1 MSAVATQPAMTAAA
15 SDRAIVE
22 QWLARFG
29 SALASCNAAAI
40 TALFASDGHFRDVLA
55 FTWSLTPSDDPV
67 VTGKLLAE
75 KQASVAAGGFK
86 LSGSRMTP
94 RRVQR
99 AGIDLI
105 EAIIEFETAVGRGH
119 GVLRLLASDP
129 ARAFQ
134 LMTALDE
141 LKGFEEKAGKRR
153 PTGEAYSRN
162 FGGSNWKEQRDAA
175 QAYTDR
181 EPTVLI
187 VGGGQAGLSLAATLG
202 RLDVDTLVIDRLP
215 RVGDCWRTRYHSLAL
230 HNNTEFNHLPYLP
243 FPPSFPTY
251 LPKDMI
257 ADWFETY
264 AWAMEI
270 NFWTGTELSSAAYD
284 DATKA
289 WRATV
294 RRADG
299 TERVLRP
306 RHVVMANGLVGF
318 PKIPDLPGLDGFKGD
333 LMHTSQFST
342 GAKWR
347 GKNALIIGTG
357 TSAHDIAQDLH
368 ANGCRATL
376 VQRGETMV
384 ISISPSAKLS
394 YAIFDGVTV
403 ADGDLLA
410 MTNTFPVLKKNL
422 QILTKRMV
430 DYDRKMIDGLLAKG
444 FKWTMGEDNAGHQMM
459 IRRRYGGYYLD
470 AGCSDLIIKGEVG
483 IEHFERIERF
493 VENGA
498 LMKDGSVHAAD
509 LIVLGTGFVTQEVV
523 VGKLFGEAVAKK
535 VGPVWGVG
543 PDGEMNNMWK
553 RTSQEGLWFIGGSFA
568 QCRNY
573 SKYVALQLKAIEQG
587 LMPANRA
594 SVEEAA

>member
-1 MSAVATQPAMTAAA
+1 MSAVASQAAA
-15 SDRAIVE
+15 SAGTAERSDVE
-22 QWLARFG
+22 RWLERFEAAL
-29 SALASCNAAAI
+29 SACNAGAI
-40 TALFASDGHFRDVLA
+40 TALFAPDGHYRDVLA
-55 FTWSLTPSDDPV
+55 FTWSLTPGDDPNAI
-67 VTGKLLAE
+67 GKLLAQ
-75 KQASVAAGGFK
+75 KQPSAKARGFALAK
-86 LSGSRMTP
+86 GRALP

-99 AGIDLI
+99 AGTEVI
-105 EAIIEFETAVGRGH
+105 EAIIEFETEVGRGH
-119 GVLRLLASDP
+119 GVLRLLGTDSS
-129 ARAFQ
+129 RAFQ

-141 LKGFEEKAGKRR
+141 LKGFEEKTGKRR

-162 FGGSNWKEQRDAA
+162 FGGSNWKEQREAA

-270 NFWTGTELSSAAYD
+270 NFWAGTELLSAAYD
-284 DATKA
+284 DASKT

-294 RRADG
+294 RKADG

-318 PKIPDLPGLDGFKGD
+318 PKLPDLPGLESFKGD

-342 GAKWR
+342 GARWR
-347 GKNALIIGTG
+347 GKQALIIGTG

-384 ISISPSAKLS
+384 ISIDPSAKLS
-394 YAIFDGVTV
+394 YAIFQGVTV
-403 ADGDLLA
+403 EDGDLLA

-422 QILTKRMV
+422 QMLTKRMV
-430 DYDRKMIDGLLAKG
+430 DYDRKMIDGLIARG
-444 FKWTMGEDNAGHQMM
+444 FKWTMGEDDAGHQMM

-470 AGCSDLIIKGEVG
+470 AGCADLIIRGEVG
-483 IEHFERIERF
+483 LEHFERIERF

-498 LMKDGSVHAAD
+498 LMKDGSVHEAD

-553 RTSQEGLWFIGGSFA
+553 RTPQQGLWFIGGSFA

-573 SKYVALQLKAIEQG
+573 SRYVALQLKAIEEG
-587 LMPANRA
+587 LMPAKEIA
-594 SVEEAA
+594 